1 MIDSSLQTLCYEVS
15 LVSRT
20 PTCQCDYRTISCQC
34 QMTSLRLWFQLDKAG
49 KKLVLSKVPTPMTV
63 MELNDEQ
70 VN

>member
-1 MIDSSLQTLCYEVS
+1 
-15 LVSRT
+15 
-20 PTCQCDYRTISCQC
+20 
-34 QMTSLRLWFQLDKAG
+34 MTSLRLWFQLDKAG